1 MPVFHTLAV
10 LTDEVENRLV
20 EAVIGLIV
28 ALTWWLR
35 AQPKFRSARR
45 RAIRKFREQRN
56 KRKEKADA
64 STTKDSDD
72 PKPP

>member
-1 MPVFHTLAV
+1 MIHTLAV

-20 EAVIGLIV
+20 EAIIGLLV

-45 RAIRKFREQRN
+45 RAISKLRDRRKRQ
-56 KRKEKADA
+56 EKPHANTDEDKH
-64 STTKDSDD
+64 SQ
-72 PKPP
+72 P

>member
-1 MPVFHTLAV
+1 MIHTLAV

-20 EAVIGLIV
+20 EAIIGLIV

-45 RAIRKFREQRN
+45 RAIRKMRERRKQ
-56 KRKEKADA
+56 KEKTNANK
-64 STTKDSDD
+64 STNHSNGQ
-72 PKPP
+72 P

>member
-1 MPVFHTLAV
+1 MPVIHTLAV

-45 RAIRKFREQRN
+45 RAIRKFREKR
-56 KRKEKADA
+56 KRKEKSLADK
-64 STTKDSDD
+64 STNHGSRQ
-72 PKPP
+72 P

>member
-1 MPVFHTLAV
+1 MPVVHTLAV

-20 EAVIGLIV
+20 EAIIGLIV

-45 RAIRKFREQRN
+45 RAIRKLRDRR
-56 KRKEKADA
+56 KRKEIPDA
-64 STTKDSDD
+64 NKSTNHSSGQ
-72 PKPP
+72 P

>member
-1 MPVFHTLAV
+1 MPIFHTLAV

-20 EAVIGLIV
+20 EAIIGLIV

-45 RAIRKFREQRN
+45 RAIRKMRERR
-56 KRKEKADA
+56 KRKEIPNADG
-64 STTKDSDD
+64 KKNSDTSSS
-72 PKPP
+72 

>member
-1 MPVFHTLAV
+1 MMHTLAV

-20 EAVIGLIV
+20 EAIIGLIV

-35 AQPKFRSARR
+35 TQPKFRSARR
-45 RAIRKFREQRN
+45 SAIRKMRERR

-64 STTKDSDD
+64 DKSTSNDCSEA
-72 PKPP
+72 